1 MFKSVKIPTLELM
14 EGDIPN
20 AYVCLCIDLLL
31 DKKTY

>member
-1 MFKSVKIPTLELM
+1 MFKNVKIPTLELM

-20 AYVCLCIDLLL
+20 AYVCMWIDLLL